1 MKYQNLKDMPVK
13 ERPRKLL
20 PAYSIEYFKGWY
32 LIIFLSVLLLIV
44 LNGTM
49 AGVTQQN
56 WWVILGVLIAAAGY
70 LAVFV
75 SICSGVT
82 SSNIGTY
89 FRETEPVRYWI
100 TNGITS
106 FFVCLVCIAIWII

>member
-1 MKYQNLKDMPVK
+1 MKYQNLKGIPVK

-20 PAYSIEYFKGWY
+20 PAYSVEYFQGWY

-44 LNGTM
+44 FNGII
-49 AGVTQQN
+49 AGVIQQS
-56 WWVILGVLIAAAGY
+56 WWFILGVLIAAAGY

-100 TNGITS
+100 TNGIAT
-106 FFVCLVCIAIWII
+106 FIVCLVCIAVWII

>member
-1 MKYQNLKDMPVK
+1 MKYQNFKDMPVK

-20 PAYSIEYFKGWY
+20 PAYSLEYFHGWY
-32 LIIFLSVLLLIV
+32 LIIFLSLLLLIV
-44 LNGTM
+44 FNGII
-49 AGVTQQN
+49 AGVIQQS
-56 WWVILGVLIAAAGY
+56 WWFILGVLIAAAGY

-100 TNGITS
+100 TNGIIT
-106 FFVCLVCIAIWII
+106 FIVCLVCIAVWII